1 ESLRAPQT
9 LDTPGKRL
17 AATFYAS
24 GIDEAAV
31 NRRGLESVQSLL
43 REINALQER
52 SQLPAILAKLARVG
66 IDPPLRVYV
75 QPDPKDRR
83 RYLLTIDQGGLGLPD
98 RDDYFRSD
106 ARGAALREGY
116 EVYTGRLET
125 LAGLANAA
133 SDVQASFG
141 LEKEFAAASL
151 TRVERRDP
159 NLTYQLNTLATL
171 QQRAPG
177 IDWKAFFAARSV
189 DDPREFNVAAPGF
202 VAAVARAAQETPL
215 ATWRAYLKLRVLDDL
230 SPILPSEWV
239 AARFNYRGK
248 VVQGLEK
255 NVPRSEQVIR
265 IISGP
270 FGSEPLAE
278 GLGELYVARAFTP
291 EAKAR
296 ALQMIAD

>member
-1 ESLRAPQT
+1 MQHRSSISRAWVRRPKPVSTSMSSSTVPGRKRDRTVVEQSLVESLRAPQT

-66 IDPPLRVYV
+66 IDPPLRVYL
-75 QPDPKDRR
+75 QPDPKGRR

-151 TRVERRDP
+151 TRVERRD
-159 NLTYQLNTLATL
+159 
-171 QQRAPG
+171 
-177 IDWKAFFAARSV
+177 
-189 DDPREFNVAAPGF
+189 
-202 VAAVARAAQETPL
+202 
-215 ATWRAYLKLRVLDDL
+215 
-230 SPILPSEWV
+230 
-239 AARFNYRGK
+239 
-248 VVQGLEK
+248 
-255 NVPRSEQVIR
+255 
-265 IISGP
+265 
-270 FGSEPLAE
+270 
-278 GLGELYVARAFTP
+278 
-291 EAKAR
+291 
-296 ALQMIAD
+296 